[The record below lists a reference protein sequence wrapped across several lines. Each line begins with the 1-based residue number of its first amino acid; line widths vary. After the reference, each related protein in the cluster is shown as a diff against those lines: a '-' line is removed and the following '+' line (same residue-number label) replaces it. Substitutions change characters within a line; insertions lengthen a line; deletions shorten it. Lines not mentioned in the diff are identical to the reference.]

1 MALPL
6 GHGLTPTRVLPNWSK
21 KTISESMGQWFNLA
35 MLPSRILLID
45 DHPMFRAGLS
55 LVLNRAMPSAGIY
68 QAASVDEALNA
79 TPEPVHL
86 VLLDIK
92 LNGSSGLEGI
102 GHIKRQWPA
111 VPILMLSSHD
121 EPETTRLAL
130 ARGATAFM
138 SKAETPEKIIDTIA
152 QLLRGELSGTA
163 PPQQSNDERRLT
175 PRQREVLELL
185 HQGLSNKLIARKLEL
200 SDNTVRRH
208 VQDILEYFHAVNRS
222 EAIFAARQ
230 QALVS

>member
-1 MALPL
+1 MS
-6 GHGLTPTRVLPNWSK
+6 VFDPNWSK
-21 KTISESMGQWFNLA
+21 QTISKDIGEWFNKP
-35 MLPSRILLID
+35 MTSSHILLID

-55 LVLNRAMPSAGIY
+55 MVINRTMPEADIY
-68 QAASVDEALNA
+68 QAASVDEALNTA
-79 TPEPVHL
+79 HGPMHL

-102 GHIKRQWPA
+102 GLIKRQWPA

-130 ARGATAFM
+130 ARGATAFV

-152 QLLRGELSGTA
+152 QLLRGEL
-163 PPQQSNDERRLT
+163 PQAKPVVSQNNKHLT
-175 PRQREVLELL
+175 RRQREVLELL
-185 HQGLSNKLIARKLEL
+185 HQGLTNKVIARKLAV

-208 VQDILEYFHAVNRS
+208 MQEILKYFEVATRAEAV
-222 EAIFAARQ
+222 FAARQ
-230 QALVS
+230 QALVG

>member
-1 MALPL
+1 M
-6 GHGLTPTRVLPNWSK
+6 PNWSK
-21 KTISESMGQWFNLA
+21 KTISESMGQWFNSA

-55 LVLNRAMPSAGIY
+55 LVLNRAMPNTGIY
-68 QAASVDEALNA
+68 QAASVDEAFNV

-102 GHIKRQWPA
+102 ALIKRQWPA

-121 EPETTRLAL
+121 EPEITRLAL

-152 QLLRGELSGTA
+152 QLLRGEL
-163 PPQQSNDERRLT
+163 PQAKPVVSSNDKHLT

-185 HQGLSNKLIARKLEL
+185 HAGLTNKVIARKLAL

-208 VQDILEYFHAVNRS
+208 MQEILKYFQVATRAEAV
-222 EAIFAARQ
+222 FAARQ
-230 QALVS
+230 QALVG

>member
-1 MALPL
+1 MVL
-6 GHGLTPTRVLPNWSK
+6 GK
-21 KTISESMGQWFNLA
+21 
-35 MLPSRILLID
+35 
-45 DHPMFRAGLS
+45 
-55 LVLNRAMPSAGIY
+55 AMPDADIS
-68 QAASVDEALNA
+68 QAASVDEGLRS
-79 TPEPVHL
+79 TLEPMHL

-102 GHIKRQWPA
+102 GHIKRRWPA

-138 SKAETPEKIIDTIA
+138 SKAEAPEKIMDTIA
-152 QLLRGELSGTA
+152 QLLRGEL
-163 PPQQSNDERRLT
+163 PQPEPSIHHDNKNLT

-185 HQGLSNKLIARKLEL
+185 HAGLTNKVIARKLAL

-208 VQDILEYFHAVNRS
+208 MQEILKYFKVATRAEAVL
-222 EAIFAARQ
+222 AARQ
-230 QALVS
+230 QALVG

>member
-1 MALPL
+1 MTEF
-6 GHGLTPTRVLPNWSK
+6 H
-21 KTISESMGQWFNLA
+21 
-35 MLPSRILLID
+35 ILLID

-55 LVLNRAMPSAGIY
+55 MVLCRAMPDAEVS

-79 TPEPVHL
+79 TPDTVHL

-102 GHIKRQWPA
+102 GLVKRRWPA

-130 ARGATAFM
+130 GRGATAFM
-138 SKAETPEKIIDTIA
+138 SKAEAPEKIIDTIA
-152 QLLRGELSGTA
+152 QLLRGELPLA
-163 PPQQSNDERRLT
+163 EPLVHQDDKNLT
-175 PRQREVLELL
+175 PRQREVLALL
-185 HQGLSNKLIARKLEL
+185 HAGLTNKVIARKLAL

-208 VQDILEYFHAVNRS
+208 MQEILKYFKVATRAEAVL
-222 EAIFAARQ
+222 AARQ
-230 QALVS
+230 QALVG

>member
-1 MALPL
+1 MRSS
-6 GHGLTPTRVLPNWSK
+6 H
-21 KTISESMGQWFNLA
+21 
-35 MLPSRILLID
+35 ILLID

-55 LVLNRAMPSAGIY
+55 MVINRSMPEADIY
-68 QAASVDEALNA
+68 QAASVDDALNTA
-79 TPEPVHL
+79 PADMHL

-102 GHIKRQWPA
+102 GAIKRQWSA

-130 ARGATAFM
+130 ARGATAFV
-138 SKAETPEKIIDTIA
+138 SKAEAPEKIIDTIA
-152 QLLRGELSGTA
+152 QLLRGKL
-163 PPQQSNDERRLT
+163 PQATPVASPDHKHLT

-185 HQGLSNKLIARKLEL
+185 HQGLTNKVIARRLAL

-208 VQDILEYFHAVNRS
+208 MQEILKYFQVATRAEVVV
-222 EAIFAARQ
+222 AARQ
-230 QALVS
+230 QALVG

>member
-1 MALPL
+1 MTVF
-6 GHGLTPTRVLPNWSK
+6 H
-21 KTISESMGQWFNLA
+21 
-35 MLPSRILLID
+35 ILLID

-55 LVLNRAMPSAGIY
+55 MVLGRAMPDADVG
-68 QAASVDEALNA
+68 QAASVDEALSTA
-79 TPEPVHL
+79 SDPMHL

-102 GHIKRQWPA
+102 GHIKRRWPA

-130 ARGATAFM
+130 ARGATAFV
-138 SKAETPEKIIDTIA
+138 SKAEAPEKIMDTIA
-152 QLLRGELSGTA
+152 QLLRGELPLAEPIACNNGKH
-163 PPQQSNDERRLT
+163 LT

-185 HQGLSNKLIARKLEL
+185 HAGLTNKVIARKLTL

-208 VQDILEYFHAVNRS
+208 MQEILKYFKVATRAEAVL
-222 EAIFAARQ
+222 AARQ
-230 QALVS
+230 QALVG

>member
-1 MALPL
+1 MSAPC
-6 GHGLTPTRVLPNWSK
+6 
-21 KTISESMGQWFNLA
+21 
-35 MLPSRILLID
+35 ILLID
-45 DHPMFRAGLS
+45 DHAMFRSGLNM
-55 LVLNRAMPSAGIY
+55 VINMAMPEAVVL
-68 QAASVDEALNA
+68 QAASVKEALSMA
-79 TPEPVHL
+79 SQTPQI

-102 GHIKRQWPA
+102 ASIQQLWPGA
-111 VPILMLSSHD
+111 PVLMLSSQD
-121 EPETTRLAL
+121 EPETARLAL
-130 ARGATAFM
+130 ARGAAAFV
-138 SKAETPEKIIDTIA
+138 SKAETAEKIIDVI
-152 QLLRGELSGTA
+152 QQVLRGDIVGVS
-163 PPQQSNDERRLT
+163 PQQNNTQERRLT

-208 VQDILEYFHAVNRS
+208 VQDILEYFSAVNRS

>member
-1 MALPL
+1 MRLS
-6 GHGLTPTRVLPNWSK
+6 H
-21 KTISESMGQWFNLA
+21 
-35 MLPSRILLID
+35 ILLID

-55 LVLNRAMPSAGIY
+55 MVISRSLPEVDIY
-68 QAASVDEALNA
+68 QAASVDDALNTA
-79 TPEPVHL
+79 PAGLHL

-102 GHIKRQWPA
+102 GAIKRQWPA

-130 ARGATAFM
+130 ARGATAFV
-138 SKAETPEKIIDTIA
+138 SKAEAPEKIIDTIA
-152 QLLRGELSGTA
+152 QLLRSEL
-163 PPQQSNDERRLT
+163 PQAQAVASPDHKHLT

-185 HQGLSNKLIARKLEL
+185 HQGLTNKVIARRLAL

-208 VQDILEYFHAVNRS
+208 MQEILKYFQVATRAEVVV
-222 EAIFAARQ
+222 AARQ
-230 QALVS
+230 QALVG

>member
-1 MALPL
+1 MRLS
-6 GHGLTPTRVLPNWSK
+6 H
-21 KTISESMGQWFNLA
+21 
-35 MLPSRILLID
+35 ILLID

-55 LVLNRAMPSAGIY
+55 MVISRSLPEADIY
-68 QAASVDEALNA
+68 QAASVDDALNTA
-79 TPEPVHL
+79 PAGLHL

-102 GHIKRQWPA
+102 GAIKRQWPA

-130 ARGATAFM
+130 ARGATAFV
-138 SKAETPEKIIDTIA
+138 SKTEAPEKIIDTIA
-152 QLLRGELSGTA
+152 QLLRSEL
-163 PPQQSNDERRLT
+163 PQAQPVASPDHKHLT

-185 HQGLSNKLIARKLEL
+185 HQGLTNKVIARRLAL

-208 VQDILEYFHAVNRS
+208 MQEILKYFQVATRAEVVV
-222 EAIFAARQ
+222 AARQ
-230 QALVS
+230 QALVG

>member
-1 MALPL
+1 MNAF
-6 GHGLTPTRVLPNWSK
+6 H
-21 KTISESMGQWFNLA
+21 
-35 MLPSRILLID
+35 ILLID

-55 LVLNRAMPSAGIY
+55 MVLGKAMPDAEVS
-68 QAASVDEALNA
+68 QAASVDEALSTA
-79 TPEPVHL
+79 RESMHL

-102 GHIKRQWPA
+102 ALINRRWPA

-138 SKAETPEKIIDTIA
+138 SKAEAPEKIIDTIT
-152 QLLRGELSGTA
+152 QLLRGVLPLAKPLVLQDNKG
-163 PPQQSNDERRLT
+163 LT
-175 PRQREVLELL
+175 PRQREVLKLL
-185 HQGLSNKLIARKLEL
+185 HDGLPNKVIARKLTL

-208 VQDILEYFHAVNRS
+208 MQEILKYFKVATRAEAVL
-222 EAIFAARQ
+222 AARQ
-230 QALVS
+230 QALVG

>member
-1 MALPL
+1 MTVF
-6 GHGLTPTRVLPNWSK
+6 H
-21 KTISESMGQWFNLA
+21 
-35 MLPSRILLID
+35 ILLID

-55 LVLNRAMPSAGIY
+55 MVLGRAMPDADVG
-68 QAASVDEALNA
+68 QAASVDEALSTA
-79 TPEPVHL
+79 SDPMHL

-102 GHIKRQWPA
+102 GHIKRRWPA

-138 SKAETPEKIIDTIA
+138 SKAEAPEKIMNTIA
-152 QLLRGELSGTA
+152 QLLRGELPLA
-163 PPQQSNDERRLT
+163 EPIACNNDKHLT

-185 HQGLSNKLIARKLEL
+185 HSGLTNKVIARKLVL

-208 VQDILEYFHAVNRS
+208 MQEILKYFKVATRAEAVL
-222 EAIFAARQ
+222 AARQ
-230 QALVS
+230 QALVG